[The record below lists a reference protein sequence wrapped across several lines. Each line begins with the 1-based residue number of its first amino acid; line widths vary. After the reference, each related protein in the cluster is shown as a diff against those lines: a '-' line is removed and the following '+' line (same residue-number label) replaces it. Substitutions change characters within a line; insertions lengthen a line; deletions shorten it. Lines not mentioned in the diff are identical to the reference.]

1 MIDKVLGNRYKIIEK
16 LGGGGMAEVFKGL
29 DTLLD
34 RQVTIKILREQ
45 YTSDDD
51 FVRKFRREAQA
62 VARLSHP
69 NIVSIYDVGI
79 DDNIQYLVMEYVD
92 GFNLKEY
99 IQTKGSLSEEEVID
113 IGIQICDAL
122 EHAHNNQIVHRD
134 IKPHNI
140 LITNSGKVKVTDF
153 GIARAV
159 TEATITYNGG
169 LIGSVHYISP
179 EQAKGELTEYKS
191 DIYSAGVVL
200 YEMATGKVPFEG
212 ESPITVAIKH
222 IQETPQKPSQ
232 IKSDILEELENI
244 ILKAMARDKEQRF
257 NSAGEMKNHLE
268 RIKYKYGNI
277 LTEKTTVKRVKRQK
291 KKLKPAAWLLIGVLF
306 LCVLAGG
313 IILATN
319 LLQVGETEVPDVVGK
334 SLDEA
339 GMLIEKAGLKVEL
352 GDEKYH
358 PSIAKDHV
366 VEQFPKSGSVV
377 RKGRVIKLDI
387 SLGQKQVEV
396 PDVIGET
403 LRAAK
408 IKIENANLTVNDEI
422 EEIFTDSQPEGRIAG
437 QEPLGGTQINEGEEV
452 TLVVSKGPKPQ
463 NIEMPDLRG
472 LPLAEAESILREKR
486 LNIGFISYEES
497 STFFTGQ
504 VVSQDI
510 SPDETILQGSTVNL
524 VVSRGPGPKAETATV
539 SMTVVNDGQEH
550 EIKVV
555 VQDLK
560 GTREEYKKV
569 HAPGDRINTVVT
581 FYGKGVIKIY
591 QDDVLIYEESVS

>member
-463 NIEMPDLRG
+463 NIKMPDLRG
-472 LPLAEAESILREKR
+472 LPLAEAESILQEKR
-486 LNIGFISYEES
+486 LNIGIISYEES